1 MALAET
7 LNEPFDPFK
16 SMGKVAGGKDIS
28 TRGSI
33 ARKELEPAARAE
45 SAAREAAAL
54 EETRARREKAQ
65 AETRAEEGF
74 AAGKRGAYDQYQAG
88 LEQRPTFSPTEFDAP
103 AAAQLAGLTAV
114 IGAIVGRGRARAALK
129 SMEGFTRGHKEG
141 RADLYDREAKQYQK
155 DLQAWKDN
163 VGMAKDKLTQ
173 VIDLLST
180 DKNAALVKAKELE
193 PMLQEGLVLAKVRS
207 GRYSEALNTIN
218 SAIKGADQAEMQF
231 LKAVSKGAG
240 GKIKMT
246 TEPEKRL
253 SGSRES
259 LESVMSIE
267 QRLKDPKV
275 ASAINQTT
283 FVRTLLEKP
292 NEMFPIDK
300 YIRGQ
305 LFTNLPKEAQELF
318 LQIAQARNDYYRQLS
333 GQAVTGSEA
342 ARNFFATIQ
351 PSDTVDTLLV
361 KIKGLKPK
369 FIRQLEDIESD
380 YEIGPGT
387 QQRINELL
395 TQARGG
401 QVQSAA
407 PAAPG
412 AGTERKSFAS
422 EAEADAAFNAGQ
434 IKDNEKIT
442 INGRNATYRA
452 NQ

>member
-7 LNEPFDPFK
+7 LNEGFDPFA
-16 SMGKVAGGKDIS
+16 SVGKVSKGGDAQTRAG
-28 TRGSI
+28 T
-33 ARKELEPAARAE
+33 ARKELEPLMRAE
-45 SAAREAAAL
+45 SGMAQDIAK
-54 EETRARREKAQ
+54 EETRFKREKAQ
-65 AETRAEEGF
+65 AETFAEEGF
-74 AAGKRGAYDQYQAG
+74 AREKRGAVEKYQAG

-114 IGAIVGRGRARAALK
+114 IGAIAGRGRARAALK

-141 RADLYDREAKQYQK
+141 RADLYDREAKQYEK

-163 VGMAKDKLTQ
+163 VGLAKEKLTQ

-180 DKNAALVKAKELE
+180 DKTAALVKAKELD
-193 PMLQEGLVLAKVRS
+193 PILQEGLVLAKVKK
-207 GRYSEALNTIN
+207 GDYKGAMEVLN
-218 SAIKGADQAEMQF
+218 SAIKSGDQAEMQF

-283 FVRTLLEKP
+283 FIRTLLEKP

-387 QQRINELL
+387 QQRISELL
-395 TQARGG
+395 IQARGG
-401 QVQSAA
+401 QPQTAA
-407 PAAPG
+407 AAPG
-412 AGTERKSFAS
+412 AGAERKSFAS
-422 EAEADAAFNAGQ
+422 EAEADAAFASGKIQ
-434 IKDNEKIT
+434 DNEKIT
-442 INGRNATYRA
+442 IGGRNATYRA

>member
-7 LNEPFDPFK
+7 LNEGFDPFA
-16 SMGKVAGGKDIS
+16 SVGKVSKGGDAQTRAG
-28 TRGSI
+28 T
-33 ARKELEPAARAE
+33 ARKELEPLMRAE
-45 SAAREAAAL
+45 SGMAQDIAK
-54 EETRARREKAQ
+54 EETRFKREKAQ
-65 AETRAEEGF
+65 AETLAEEGF
-74 AAGKRGAYDQYQAG
+74 AREKRGAVEKYQAG

-114 IGAIVGRGRARAALK
+114 IGAIAGRGRARAALK

-141 RADLYDREAKQYQK
+141 RADLYDREAKQYEK

-163 VGMAKDKLTQ
+163 IGLAKEKLTQ

-180 DKNAALVKAKELE
+180 DRTAALVKAKELD
-193 PMLQEGLVLAKVRS
+193 PILQEGLVLAKVKK
-207 GRYSEALNTIN
+207 GDYKGAMEVLN
-218 SAIKGADQAEMQF
+218 SAIKSGDQAEMQF

-283 FVRTLLEKP
+283 FIRTLLEKP

-387 QQRINELL
+387 QQRISELL
-395 TQARGG
+395 IQARGG
-401 QVQSAA
+401 QPQTA
-407 PAAPG
+407 AAPG
-412 AGTERKSFAS
+412 AGAERKSFAS
-422 EAEADAAFNAGQ
+422 EAEADAAFASGKIQ
-434 IKDNEKIT
+434 DNEKIT
-442 INGRNATYRA
+442 IDGRNATYRA

>member
-7 LNEPFDPFK
+7 LNEGFDPFA
-16 SMGKVAGGKDIS
+16 SIGKVSKGGDAQTRAG
-28 TRGSI
+28 T
-33 ARKELEPAARAE
+33 ARKELEPLMRAE
-45 SAAREAAAL
+45 SGMAQDIAK
-54 EETRARREKAQ
+54 EETRFKKEQAQ
-65 AETRAEEGF
+65 AETLATESF
-74 AAGKRGAYDQYQAG
+74 AREKRGAVEKYQAG

-114 IGAIVGRGRARAALK
+114 IGAIAGRGRARAALK

-141 RADLYDREAKQYQK
+141 RTDLYDREAKQYEK

-163 VGMAKDKLTQ
+163 VGLAKEKLTQ
-173 VIDLLST
+173 VIDLFST
-180 DKNAALVKAKELE
+180 DKTAALVKAKELD
-193 PMLQEGLVLAKVRS
+193 PILQEGLVLAKVKK
-207 GRYSEALNTIN
+207 GDYKGAMEVLN
-218 SAIKGADQAEMQF
+218 SAIKSGDQAEMQF

-283 FVRTLLEKP
+283 FLRTLLEKP

-395 TQARGG
+395 IQARGG
-401 QVQSAA
+401 QPQTA
-407 PAAPG
+407 AAPG
-412 AGTERKSFAS
+412 AGAERKSFAS
-422 EAEADAAFNAGQ
+422 EAEADAAFASGKIQ
-434 IKDNEKIT
+434 DNEKIT
-442 INGRNATYRA
+442 IDGRNATYRA

>member
-1 MALAET
+1 
-7 LNEPFDPFK
+7 
-16 SMGKVAGGKDIS
+16 
-28 TRGSI
+28 
-33 ARKELEPAARAE
+33 
-45 SAAREAAAL
+45 
-54 EETRARREKAQ
+54 
-65 AETRAEEGF
+65 
-74 AAGKRGAYDQYQAG
+74 
-88 LEQRPTFSPTEFDAP
+88 
-103 AAAQLAGLTAV
+103 
-114 IGAIVGRGRARAALK
+114 
-129 SMEGFTRGHKEG
+129 
-141 RADLYDREAKQYQK
+141 
-155 DLQAWKDN
+155 
-163 VGMAKDKLTQ
+163 
-173 VIDLLST
+173 
-180 DKNAALVKAKELE
+180 
-193 PMLQEGLVLAKVRS
+193 
-207 GRYSEALNTIN
+207 
-218 SAIKGADQAEMQF
+218 
-231 LKAVSKGAG
+231 
-240 GKIKMT
+240 MT

-292 NEMFPIDK
+292 TEMFPIDK

-387 QQRINELL
+387 QQRISELL
-395 TQARGG
+395 IQARGG
-401 QVQSAA
+401 QPQTA
-407 PAAPG
+407 AAPG
-412 AGTERKSFAS
+412 AGAERKSFAS
-422 EAEADAAFNAGQ
+422 EAEADAAFASGKIQ
-434 IKDNEKIT
+434 DNEKIT
-442 INGRNATYRA
+442 IDGRNATYRA

>member
-7 LNEPFDPFK
+7 LNKGFDPLA
-16 SMGKVAGGKDIS
+16 SVGKIAEGGDIQ
-28 TRGSI
+28 TRAAT
-33 ARKELEPAARAE
+33 ARKELEPVMRAE
-45 SAAREAAAL
+45 SAAKQEIAR
-54 EETRARREKAQ
+54 EETRLKRERAQ
-65 AETRAEEGF
+65 AETLAEESF
-74 AAGKRGAYDQYQAG
+74 AKEKRGAYEQYQTG
-88 LEQRPTFSPTEFDAP
+88 LEQRPTFNPTEFDAP

-114 IGAIVGRGRARAALK
+114 IGAIAGRGRARAALK

-141 RADLYDREAKQYQK
+141 RADLYDREAKQYEK

-180 DKNAALVKAKELE
+180 DKTAALVKAKELE
-193 PMLQEGLVLAKVRS
+193 PMLQEGLVLAKVKQGNYS
-207 GRYSEALNTIN
+207 GALNTIN
-218 SAIKGADQAEMQF
+218 NALKGGDQAEMQF

-275 ASAINQTT
+275 ANSINQTT

-305 LFTNLPKEAQELF
+305 LFMNLPKEAQELF

-387 QQRINELL
+387 QQRISELL
-395 TQARGG
+395 VQARGG
-401 QVQSAA
+401 QPKPVAPSAGG
-407 PAAPG
+407 G
-412 AGTERKSFAS
+412 AERKSFAS
-422 EAEADAAFNAGQ
+422 EAEADAAFADGKIQ
-434 IKDNEKIT
+434 DNEKIT
-442 INGRNATYRA
+442 IDGRNATYRA

>member
-7 LNEPFDPFK
+7 LNEGFDPFA
-16 SMGKVAGGKDIS
+16 SVGKVSKGGDAQTRAG
-28 TRGSI
+28 T
-33 ARKELEPAARAE
+33 ARKELEPLMRAE
-45 SAAREAAAL
+45 SGMAQDIAK
-54 EETRARREKAQ
+54 EETRFKREKAQ
-65 AETRAEEGF
+65 AETFAEEGF
-74 AAGKRGAYDQYQAG
+74 AREKRGAVEKYQAG

-114 IGAIVGRGRARAALK
+114 IGAIAGRGRARAALK

-141 RADLYDREAKQYQK
+141 RADLYDREAKQYEK

-163 VGMAKDKLTQ
+163 VGLAKEKLTQ

-180 DKNAALVKAKELE
+180 DKTAALVKAKELD
-193 PMLQEGLVLAKVRS
+193 PILQEGLVLAKVKK
-207 GRYSEALNTIN
+207 GDYKGAMEVLN
-218 SAIKGADQAEMQF
+218 SAIKSGDQAEMQF

-283 FVRTLLEKP
+283 FLRTLLEKP

-387 QQRINELL
+387 QQRISELL
-395 TQARGG
+395 IQARGG
-401 QVQSAA
+401 QPQTAA
-407 PAAPG
+407 AAPG
-412 AGTERKSFAS
+412 ASAERKSFAS
-422 EAEADAAFNAGQ
+422 EAEADAAFASGKIQ
-434 IKDNEKIT
+434 DNEKIT
-442 INGRNATYRA
+442 IGGRNATYRA

>member
-7 LNEPFDPFK
+7 LNGGLDPFT
-16 SMGKVAGGKDIS
+16 SVGKVA
-28 TRGSI
+28 RGSDALSRAGI
-33 ARKELEPAARAE
+33 ARQELEPIMRAE
-45 SAAREAAAL
+45 SDVAKEIAR
-54 EETRARREKAQ
+54 EETRLKREKAQ
-65 AETRAEEGF
+65 AETLAEETF
-74 AAGKRGAYDQYQAG
+74 ATGKRESYDKYQAG
-88 LEQRPTFSPTEFDAP
+88 LEQRPTFNPTEFNAP
-103 AAAQLAGLTAV
+103 AAAELAGLTAV
-114 IGAIVGRGRARAALK
+114 IGAIAGAGRARAALK

-163 VGMAKDKLTQ
+163 VGMAKEKLTQ

-180 DKNAALVKAKELE
+180 DKTAALVKAKELE
-193 PMLQEGLVLAKVRS
+193 PMLQEGLVLAKVKQGNYS
-207 GRYSEALNTIN
+207 GALDTIN
-218 SAIKGADQAEMQF
+218 TALKSGDQAEMQF
-231 LKAVSKGAG
+231 LKSVSKGAG

-275 ASAINQTT
+275 SSAINQTT
-283 FVRTLLEKP
+283 FIRTLLEKP

-387 QQRINELL
+387 QQRISELL
-395 TQARGG
+395 IQARGG
-401 QVQSAA
+401 QPQTAAAAA
-407 PAAPG
+407 PAAG
-412 AGTERKSFAS
+412 AERKSFAS
-422 EAEADAAFNAGQ
+422 EAEADAAFASGKIQ
-434 IKDNEKIT
+434 DNEKIT
-442 INGRNATYRA
+442 IDGRNATYRA

>member
-7 LNEPFDPFK
+7 LNEGFDPFA
-16 SMGKVAGGKDIS
+16 SVGKVSKGGDAQTRAG
-28 TRGSI
+28 T
-33 ARKELEPAARAE
+33 ARKELEPLMRAE
-45 SAAREAAAL
+45 SGMAQDIAK
-54 EETRARREKAQ
+54 EETRFKKEKAK
-65 AETRAEEGF
+65 AETLAEEGF
-74 AAGKRGAYDQYQAG
+74 AREKRGAVEKYQAG

-114 IGAIVGRGRARAALK
+114 IGAIAGRGRARAALK

-141 RADLYDREAKQYQK
+141 RADLYDREAKQYEK
-155 DLQAWKDN
+155 DLQGWKDN
-163 VGMAKDKLTQ
+163 VGMAKEKLTQ

-180 DKNAALVKAKELE
+180 DKTAALVKAKELD
-193 PMLQEGLVLAKVRS
+193 PILQEGLVLAKVKK
-207 GRYSEALNTIN
+207 GDYKGAMELLN
-218 SAIKGADQAEMQF
+218 SAIKSGDQAEMQF
-231 LKAVSKGAG
+231 LKTVSKGAG

-292 NEMFPIDK
+292 TEMFPIDK

-387 QQRINELL
+387 QQRISELL
-395 TQARGG
+395 IQARGG
-401 QVQSAA
+401 QPQTSVAA
-407 PAAPG
+407 PAAG
-412 AGTERKSFAS
+412 AERKSFAS
-422 EAEADAAFNAGQ
+422 EAEADAAFASGKIQ
-434 IKDNEKIT
+434 DNEKIT
-442 INGRNATYRA
+442 IDGRNATYRA

>member
-7 LNEPFDPFK
+7 LNEGFDPFA
-16 SMGKVAGGKDIS
+16 SVGKVSKGGDAQTRAG
-28 TRGSI
+28 T
-33 ARKELEPAARAE
+33 ARKELEPLMRAE
-45 SAAREAAAL
+45 SGMAQDIAK
-54 EETRARREKAQ
+54 EETRFKKEQAQ
-65 AETRAEEGF
+65 AETLATESF
-74 AAGKRGAYDQYQAG
+74 AREKRGAVEKYQAG

-114 IGAIVGRGRARAALK
+114 IGAIAGRGRARAALK

-141 RADLYDREAKQYQK
+141 RADLYDREAKQYEK
-155 DLQAWKDN
+155 DLQGWKDN
-163 VGMAKDKLTQ
+163 VGMAKEKLTQ

-180 DKNAALVKAKELE
+180 DKTAALVKAKELD
-193 PMLQEGLVLAKVRS
+193 PILQEGLVLAKVKK
-207 GRYSEALNTIN
+207 GDYKGAMELLN
-218 SAIKGADQAEMQF
+218 SAIKSGDQAEMQF
-231 LKAVSKGAG
+231 LKTVSKGAG

-283 FVRTLLEKP
+283 FLRTLLEKP

-387 QQRINELL
+387 QQRISELL
-395 TQARGG
+395 IQARGG
-401 QVQSAA
+401 QPQTAA
-407 PAAPG
+407 VPAAS
-412 AGTERKSFAS
+412 AERKSFAS
-422 EAEADAAFNAGQ
+422 EAEADAAFASGKIQ
-434 IKDNEKIT
+434 DNEKIT
-442 INGRNATYRA
+442 IGGRNATYRA

>member
-7 LNEPFDPFK
+7 LNEGFDPFA
-16 SMGKVAGGKDIS
+16 SVGKVSKGGDAQTRAG
-28 TRGSI
+28 T
-33 ARKELEPAARAE
+33 ARKELEPLMRAE
-45 SAAREAAAL
+45 SGMAQDIAK
-54 EETRARREKAQ
+54 EETRFKREKAQ
-65 AETRAEEGF
+65 AETFAEEGF
-74 AAGKRGAYDQYQAG
+74 AREKRGAVEKYQAG

-114 IGAIVGRGRARAALK
+114 IGAIAGRGRARAALK

-141 RADLYDREAKQYQK
+141 RADLYDREAKQYEK
-155 DLQAWKDN
+155 DLQGWKDN
-163 VGMAKDKLTQ
+163 VGMAKEKLTQ

-180 DKNAALVKAKELE
+180 DKTAALVKAKELD
-193 PMLQEGLVLAKVRS
+193 PILQEGLVLAKVKK
-207 GRYSEALNTIN
+207 GDYKGAMELLN
-218 SAIKGADQAEMQF
+218 SAIKSGDQAEMQF
-231 LKAVSKGAG
+231 LKTVSKGAG

-283 FVRTLLEKP
+283 FLRTLLEKP

-387 QQRINELL
+387 QQRISELL
-395 TQARGG
+395 IQARGG
-401 QVQSAA
+401 QPQTASV
-407 PAAPG
+407 PAAS
-412 AGTERKSFAS
+412 AERKSFAS
-422 EAEADAAFNAGQ
+422 EAEADAAFASGKIQ
-434 IKDNEKIT
+434 DNEKIT
-442 INGRNATYRA
+442 IGGRNATYRA

>member
-7 LNEPFDPFK
+7 LNEGFDPLA
-16 SMGKVAGGKDIS
+16 SVGKIAKGSDIQ
-28 TRGSI
+28 TRAAT
-33 ARKELEPAARAE
+33 ARKELEPVMRAE
-45 SAAREAAAL
+45 SAAKQEIAR
-54 EETRARREKAQ
+54 EETRLKREKAQ
-65 AETRAEEGF
+65 AETLAEESF
-74 AAGKRGAYDQYQAG
+74 AREKRGAYEQYQTG
-88 LEQRPTFSPTEFDAP
+88 LEQRPTFNPTEFDAP

-114 IGAIVGRGRARAALK
+114 IGAIAGRGRARAALK

-141 RADLYDREAKQYQK
+141 RADLYDREAKQYEK
-155 DLQAWKDN
+155 DLQAWKDS
-163 VGMAKDKLTQ
+163 VGMAKEKLTQ

-180 DKNAALVKAKELE
+180 DKTAALVKAKELE
-193 PMLQEGLVLAKVRS
+193 PMLQEGLVLAKVKQGNYS
-207 GRYSEALNTIN
+207 GALNTIN
-218 SAIKGADQAEMQF
+218 NALKGGDQAELQF

-267 QRLKDPKV
+267 QRLQDPKV
-275 ASAINQTT
+275 ANSINQTT

-305 LFTNLPKEAQELF
+305 LFMNLPKEAQELF

-387 QQRINELL
+387 QQRISELL
-395 TQARGG
+395 VQARGG
-401 QVQSAA
+401 QPKPVAPSA
-407 PAAPG
+407 G
-412 AGTERKSFAS
+412 GGDGRKRFAS
-422 EAEADAAFNAGQ
+422 EAEADAAFADGKIQ
-434 IKDNEKIT
+434 DNEKIT
-442 INGRNATYRA
+442 IDGRNATYRA

>member
-7 LNEPFDPFK
+7 LNEGFDPFA
-16 SMGKVAGGKDIS
+16 SVGKVSKGGDAQTRAG
-28 TRGSI
+28 T
-33 ARKELEPAARAE
+33 ARKELEPLMRAE
-45 SAAREAAAL
+45 SGMAQDIAK
-54 EETRARREKAQ
+54 EETRFKREKAQ
-65 AETRAEEGF
+65 AETFAEEGF
-74 AAGKRGAYDQYQAG
+74 AREKRGAVEKYQAG

-114 IGAIVGRGRARAALK
+114 IGAIAGRGRARAALK

-141 RADLYDREAKQYQK
+141 RADLYDREAKQYEK

-163 VGMAKDKLTQ
+163 VGLAKEKLTQ

-180 DKNAALVKAKELE
+180 DKTAALVKAKELD
-193 PMLQEGLVLAKVRS
+193 PILQEGLVLAKVKK
-207 GRYSEALNTIN
+207 GDYKGAMEVLN
-218 SAIKGADQAEMQF
+218 SAIKSGDQAEMQF

-283 FVRTLLEKP
+283 FLRTLLEKP

-387 QQRINELL
+387 QQRISELL
-395 TQARGG
+395 IQARGG
-401 QVQSAA
+401 QPQTASV
-407 PAAPG
+407 PAAS
-412 AGTERKSFAS
+412 AERKSFAS
-422 EAEADAAFNAGQ
+422 EAEADAAFASGKIQ
-434 IKDNEKIT
+434 DNEKIT
-442 INGRNATYRA
+442 IGGRNATYRA

>member
-7 LNEPFDPFK
+7 LNEGFDPFA
-16 SMGKVAGGKDIS
+16 SVGKVSKGGDAQTRAG
-28 TRGSI
+28 T
-33 ARKELEPAARAE
+33 ARKELEPLMRAE
-45 SAAREAAAL
+45 SGMAQDIAK
-54 EETRARREKAQ
+54 EETRFKKEQAQ
-65 AETRAEEGF
+65 AETLATESF
-74 AAGKRGAYDQYQAG
+74 AREKRGAVEKYQAG

-114 IGAIVGRGRARAALK
+114 IGAIAGRGRARAALK

-141 RADLYDREAKQYQK
+141 RADLYDREAKQYEK
-155 DLQAWKDN
+155 DLQGWKDN
-163 VGMAKDKLTQ
+163 VGMAKEKLTQ

-180 DKNAALVKAKELE
+180 DKTAALVKAKELD
-193 PMLQEGLVLAKVRS
+193 PILQEGLVLAKVKK
-207 GRYSEALNTIN
+207 GDYKGAMELLN
-218 SAIKGADQAEMQF
+218 SAIKSGDQAEMQF
-231 LKAVSKGAG
+231 LKTVSKGAG

-275 ASAINQTT
+275 SSAINQTT
-283 FVRTLLEKP
+283 FIRTLLEKP

-387 QQRINELL
+387 QQRISELL
-395 TQARGG
+395 IQARGG
-401 QVQSAA
+401 QPQTAAA
-407 PAAPG
+407 PA

-422 EAEADAAFNAGQ
+422 EAEADAAFASGKIQ
-434 IKDNEKIT
+434 DNEKIT
-442 INGRNATYRA
+442 IDGRNATYRA